1 MTAGGVGVAEAVL
14 AALHGGKVS
23 VSKISAVSRMQLNT
37 GVAAE
42 LMLASPGTHGPRYSH
57 IP

>member
-1 MTAGGVGVAEAVL
+1 MTAGGVGVVEVV